1 MKNLTLLLLLVS
13 SMVTAQIPEPQSN
26 TYINDLAGVVN
37 DSDKQAINGL
47 LRQIE
52 TQFGVQVAIV
62 LVNHLPDNYAIEDY
76 AREIGRKWHVGN
88 ALNGIVYV
96 ASIQDHKQRLE
107 IASHLEGVIPDITAK
122 HLTDELKPYFR
133 AERYGGGL
141 LVLIGGI
148 TDALQP
154 EKAEQQKLTAD
165 ELKKKR
171 DSQND
176 WLPIGLTLGGI
187 ASLICLIYFWIKQR
201 KRKSEREVE
210 LPSTISPSYACSN
223 YITPTFANQ
232 AQLYTPQSRNYD
244 DDYTPP
250 SRSYDSDSSSSSSSS
265 SSDYG
270 NWGSG
275 SSDNS
280 SSNDSGFSGGGSS
293 NDW

>member
-1 MKNLTLLLLLVS
+1 MKKLTLFLLLVS
-13 SMVTAQIPEPQSN
+13 SMAAAQIPDPQPG

-37 DSDKQAINGL
+37 DADKQAINRL
-47 LRQIE
+47 LREVE
-52 TQFGVQVAIV
+52 TQFGVQMAIV
-62 LVNHLPDNYAIEDY
+62 LVDHLPANYEIEDY

-88 ALNGIVYV
+88 AKNGIVYV
-96 ASIQDHKQRLE
+96 ASIQEHKQRLE

-133 AERYGGGL
+133 AQKYGGGL

-148 TDALQP
+148 TEKLQP
-154 EKAEQQKLTAD
+154 AKEEQQKLTAD
-165 ELKKKR
+165 ELKKKY
-171 DSQND
+171 DNQAN
-176 WLPIGLTLGGI
+176 WLPIGLALGGL
-187 ASLICLIYFWIKQR
+187 ASLIWLIYFWVKKK
-201 KRKSEREVE
+201 KRKVERETE
-210 LPSTISPSYACSN
+210 PPSTIFPGYARSN
-223 YITPTFANQ
+223 LITPTFANQ
-232 AQLYTPQSRNYD
+232 AQNYTPQSRNYD

-270 NWGSG
+270 DWGSG